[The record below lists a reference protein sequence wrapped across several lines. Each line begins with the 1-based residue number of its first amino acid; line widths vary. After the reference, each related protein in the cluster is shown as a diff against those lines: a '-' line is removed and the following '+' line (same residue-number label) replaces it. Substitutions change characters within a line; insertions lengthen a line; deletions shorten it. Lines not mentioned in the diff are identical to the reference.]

1 MIGSGAR
8 WIGQR
13 DQWRRGPAGRPPAR
27 SPASAGCGTRCVGSG
42 GTCGNEDEIGRAI
55 PEHVIRQKMRRRMA
69 DMPDD
74 ERAELEEAA
83 TVLRRVR
90 AGDNR
95 KLLPLTVIQSEN
107 K

>member
-1 MIGSGAR
+1 MDA
-8 WIGQR
+8 
-13 DQWRRGPAGRPPAR
+13 
-27 SPASAGCGTRCVGSG
+27 ASF
-42 GTCGNEDEIGRAI
+42 
-55 PEHVIRQKMRRRMA
+55 VIDNITAQITSYEEVSEKMRGRMA

-83 TVLRRVR
+83 AVLRRVR

-107 K
+107 T

>member
-1 MIGSGAR
+1 
-8 WIGQR
+8 
-13 DQWRRGPAGRPPAR
+13 
-27 SPASAGCGTRCVGSG
+27 
-42 GTCGNEDEIGRAI
+42 
-55 PEHVIRQKMRRRMA
+55 MA